1 MTKRI
6 YKPTGKP
13 VGRPASKPVGRPR
26 LTLNDFPKGWEQE
39 LLRMGSEGMLD
50 VDIKVYLNISND
62 TFARLL
68 VDEPQFLEVVSRMR
82 SLSHA
87 WWVAISR
94 NSFASG
100 TSKQVNSQL
109 YSLILR
115 NRFKDEWNA
124 ENKVDITSGGEKIDS
139 NKKIEIEIVRK
150 LTDGE
155 QDK

>member
-1 MTKRI
+1 MTKR
-6 YKPTGKP
+6 TG
-13 VGRPASKPVGRPR
+13 KPVGRPR
-26 LTLNDFPKGWEQE
+26 LTLDEFPKGWKEE
-39 LLRMGSEGMLD
+39 LLRMGAEGMLD

-62 TFARLL
+62 TFVRLL
-68 VDEPQFLEVVSRMR
+68 VDEPQFLEIVSQARQ
-82 SLSHA
+82 LSHS

-139 NKKIEIEIVRK
+139 NKKIEIEIVK
-150 LTDGE
+150 KIIE
-155 QDK
+155 DKE

>member
-1 MTKRI
+1 MTKR
-6 YKPTGKP
+6 TG
-13 VGRPASKPVGRPR
+13 KPVGRPR
-26 LTLNDFPKGWEQE
+26 LTLDEFPKGWKEE
-39 LLRMGSEGMLD
+39 LLRMGAEGMLD

-68 VDEPQFLEVVSRMR
+68 VDEPQFLEIVSQARQ
-82 SLSHA
+82 LSHS

-139 NKKIEIEIVRK
+139 NKKIEIEIVK
-150 LTDGE
+150 KIIE
-155 QDK
+155 DKE

>member
-1 MTKRI
+1 MTKR
-6 YKPTGKP
+6 TG
-13 VGRPASKPVGRPR
+13 KPVGRPR
-26 LTLNDFPKGWEQE
+26 LTLDEFPKDWKEQ
-39 LLRMGSEGMLD
+39 LLRMGAEGMLD

-68 VDEPQFLEVVSRMR
+68 VDEPQFLEIVSQART
-82 SLSHA
+82 LSHS
-87 WWVAISR
+87 WWVSISR

-150 LTDGE
+150 LTDGKE
-155 QDK
+155 DKN

>member
-1 MTKRI
+1 MTKR
-6 YKPTGKP
+6 TG
-13 VGRPASKPVGRPR
+13 KPVGRPR
-26 LTLNDFPKGWEQE
+26 LTLEDFPKDWKEQ
-39 LLRMGSEGMLD
+39 LIKMGNEGMLD

-62 TFARLL
+62 TFSRLL
-68 VDEPQFLEVVSRMR
+68 NDEPQFLEVVSQARQ
-82 SLSHA
+82 LSHS

-124 ENKVDITSGGEKIDS
+124 ENKVDITTGGEKIDS

-150 LTDGE
+150 IVEDG
-155 QDK
+155 DKDK

>member
-1 MTKRI
+1 MTKR
-6 YKPTGKP
+6 TG
-13 VGRPASKPVGRPR
+13 KPVGRPR
-26 LTLNDFPKGWEQE
+26 LTLDEFPKDWKEQ

-68 VDEPQFLEVVSRMR
+68 VDEPQFLEIVSQARQ
-82 SLSHA
+82 LSHS
-87 WWVAISR
+87 WWVSISR

-150 LTDGE
+150 LTDG
-155 QDK
+155 DKDKN

>member
-1 MTKRI
+1 MTKR
-6 YKPTGKP
+6 TGKP
-13 VGRPASKPVGRPR
+13 VGRPR
-26 LTLNDFPKGWEQE
+26 LKLEDFPKDWKEQ
-39 LLRMGSEGMLD
+39 LLRMGADGMLD

-62 TFARLL
+62 TFSRLL
-68 VDEPQFLEVVSRMR
+68 NDEPQFLEIVSQARQ
-82 SLSHA
+82 LSHS

-139 NKKIEIEIVRK
+139 NKKIEIEIVRNIV
-150 LTDGE
+150 DG
-155 QDK
+155 DKDKG

>member
-1 MTKRI
+1 MTKR
-6 YKPTGKP
+6 TGKP
-13 VGRPASKPVGRPR
+13 VGRPRM
-26 LTLNDFPKGWEQE
+26 TLEEFPKGWKEE
-39 LLRMGSEGMLD
+39 LLRMGAEGMLD

-62 TFARLL
+62 TFSRLL
-68 VDEPQFLEVVSRMR
+68 NDEPQFLEVVSQARQ
-82 SLSHA
+82 LSHA
-87 WWVAISR
+87 WWVSISR

-150 LTDGE
+150 LTDGKE
-155 QDK
+155 DK

>member
-1 MTKRI
+1 MTRR
-6 YKPTGKP
+6 TG
-13 VGRPASKPVGRPR
+13 KPVGRPR
-26 LTLNDFPKGWEQE
+26 LTLEEFPKDWKEQ
-39 LLRMGSEGMLD
+39 LLKMGAEGMLD

-68 VDEPQFLEVVSRMR
+68 VDEPQFLEAVSQARQ
-82 SLSHA
+82 LSHA
-87 WWVAISR
+87 WWVSISR

-115 NRFKDEWNA
+115 NRFKDEWNNA
-124 ENKVDITSGGEKIDS
+124 ESKVDITTQGDKLDS

-150 LTDGE
+150 LTDG
-155 QDK
+155 DKDK